1 MAFAPCPVEARVGQS
16 LELPLRIIGVMP
28 GGDGELVPLSDC
40 SHFDLEVQVE
50 SQGVFQP
57 LPGKLAPGVPCK
69 VLRLGGVSKVDL
81 VQCHTEQPL
90 VLALTSHF
98 ESFQS
103 DKPCSVHEIP

>member
-1 MAFAPCPVEARVGQS
+1 MIEPSSMAFAPCPVEARVGQS

-57 LPGKLAPGVPCK
+57 LPGKLAPGVPRK
-69 VLRLGGVSKVDL
+69 VLKLGGVLRSGPSTMPHRATP
-81 VQCHTEQPL
+81 CTGPHFPL
-90 VLALTSHF
+90 
-98 ESFQS
+98 
-103 DKPCSVHEIP
+103 